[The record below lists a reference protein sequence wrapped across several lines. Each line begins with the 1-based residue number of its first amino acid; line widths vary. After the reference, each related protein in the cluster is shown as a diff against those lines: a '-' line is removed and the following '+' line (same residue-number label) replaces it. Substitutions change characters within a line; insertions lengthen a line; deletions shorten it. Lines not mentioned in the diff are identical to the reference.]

1 MTSMAGKTVL
11 ISGGAG
17 SVGLATA
24 RLCIAEGAR
33 VMLADLDEDRLKQA
47 CDSLPPERA
56 AWAVTDVGSP
66 DAVRALIAATVD
78 RLGRIDAIVSNAGT
92 IGPIAPLADY
102 DDDAFDDVLRVHLK
116 GAFLLCKYGLQA
128 MNDGGSIVI
137 TSSVAGLRGDAG
149 PFGYIAA
156 KHAQVGLMRAVAKEA
171 AHRRI
176 RVNTV
181 HPGPI
186 DNSFQLEV
194 EHRLTP
200 VIGRDATDFFN
211 DRIPLGRHGRPE
223 EIAEAILFLVS
234 DRSSFM
240 TGSTLVADGGMSS

>member
-1 MTSMAGKTVL
+1 MTSMTGKTVL

-17 SVGLATA
+17 SVGFATA
-24 RLCIAEGAR
+24 RLCVEEGAN
-33 VMLADLDEDRLKQA
+33 VMLADLDEGRLKQA
-47 CDSLPPERA
+47 CDSLPPGRA
-56 AWAVTDVGSP
+56 ATAATDVGSP

-78 RLGRIDAIVSNAGT
+78 RWGSIDAIISNAGT

-116 GAFLLCKYGLQA
+116 GAFLLCKYGLPA

-156 KHAQVGLMRAVAKEA
+156 KHAQIGLMRAVAKEA
-171 AHRRI
+171 AHRHI

-186 DNSFQLEV
+186 DNDFQLEV
-194 EHRLTP
+194 ERRLTP
-200 VIGRDATDFFN
+200 VLGRDATGFFN
-211 DRIPLGRHGRPE
+211 DRIPLGRHGKPE

-234 DRSSFM
+234 NRSSFM
-240 TGSTLVADGGMSS
+240 TGSMLVADGGMST